1 MSYKILL
8 SAGLVLL
15 SVSGLAEDHLADV
28 QLAYSSNVSDSPY
41 TTKNQEGG
49 FYIDLDLMESSS
61 NGLMYGIGIDA
72 NTWSTPDVTGINKQG
87 LVMYTA
93 GGSVKIGYDMEK
105 MMNIPVRIKA
115 GYGYGTVSQNY
126 HNNYGQQYEAGIEF
140 KVFEG
145 IAIGYKYKHAE
156 AYMRT
161 NTVKFWNHINSNIA
175 YLSFPF

>member
-15 SVSGLAEDHLADV
+15 SVSGLAEDHIADI

-41 TTKNQEGG
+41 TNKNQAGG
-49 FYIDLDLMESSS
+49 FYIDCDLMKSSDY
-61 NGLMYGIGIDA
+61 GLMYGIGIDA

-93 GGSVKIGYDMEK
+93 GGSAKIGYDMEK
-105 MMNIPVRIKA
+105 KMHIPVRIKV
-115 GYGYGTVSQNY
+115 GYGYGAVSQNY

-145 IAIGYKYKHAE
+145 IAIGYKYKYAE
-156 AYMRT
+156 AYMHF
-161 NTVKFWNHINSNIA
+161 NKSESWNHINSNIA